1 MPFQTRRGDAI
12 RQGDSVLIPV
22 ARSWSPR
29 RPGRFGALVWNRP
42 VGIEVERSGEVLFL
56 PVRDYTRRLQ
66 LLALGIGAAA
76 FVLPRLVRRRKRGSL
91 FRKLL
96 FGR

>member
-1 MPFQTRRGDAI
+1 MPFQTRRGNAI
-12 RQGDSVLIPV
+12 RHGDSVLVPV

-29 RPGRFGALVWNRP
+29 RPGRIGALVWNRP
-42 VGIEVERSGEVLFL
+42 VGIEIERSGEIQFL
-56 PVRDYTRRLQ
+56 PVPDYTRRLQ

-76 FVLPRLVRRRKRGSL
+76 FVLARFFRRRKRGGL